1 MTTES
6 ALIVPVYSAII
17 RWMGSIK
24 ATNKRL
30 RQALVEGSCNVVVD
44 GIAGMYVNEPRKEMI
59 KFSGRKGFVRAAVET
74 GTAIVP
80 VYQFGTSRML
90 KLVPKSLEKLARKL
104 KCAMGIIM
112 GRFGLPIPHKVP
124 IMSVCGA
131 PVPVKKVARDDPGFD
146 AYVDEVQQLVA
157 DEIQRV

>member
-1 MTTES
+1 M
-6 ALIVPVYSAII
+6 IPFYSAILK
-17 RWMGSIK
+17 WTGCVT
-24 ATNKRL
+24 ATNANL
-30 RQALVEGSCNVVVD
+30 RKVLNQGSCAVVVD
-44 GIAGMYVNEPRKEMI
+44 GIAGMYVNEPKKEMI

-90 KLVPKSLEKLARKL
+90 KLVPKSLEKLARKM

-131 PVPVKKVARDDPGFD
+131 PVPVKKVARDDPAFD